1 MRFQVNI
8 ISKEVKAAAI
18 VAENLFH
25 PCSEMMDEL
34 RVKDDFKYNSG
45 TGIEVVS
52 KISGFN
58 KTIQVFSYKPWYA
71 YSKAIGYS
79 DSKGIHINLRKLGSL
94 SHADIVGWLVHEASH
109 QVGFTHSSNY
119 PSEFKNNFSVPYFLS
134 SNVERWL

>member
-18 VAENLFH
+18 LAEGLFDYQ
-25 PCSEMMDEL
+25 SAMMQEL
-34 RVKDDFKYNSG
+34 AEKDDFKYNSG
-45 TGIEVVS
+45 TGLEIFL
-52 KISGFN
+52 KISRFK

-119 PSEFKNNFSVPYFLS
+119 KTEEKVKFSVPYYIS
-134 SNVERWL
+134 ENISRWL

>member
-18 VAENLFH
+18 LAEGLFDYQ
-25 PCSEMMDEL
+25 SAMMHEL
-34 RVKDDFKYNSG
+34 AEKDDFKYG
-45 TGIEVVS
+45 AGFGWQVVA
-52 KISGFN
+52 KIRAYD
-58 KTIQVFSYKPWYA
+58 KTIPVFSYRPWYVF
-71 YSKAIGYS
+71 SKAIGYS
-79 DSKGIHINLRKLGSL
+79 DKRGIHINLNKLKSM
-94 SHADIVGWLVHEASH
+94 SPEDIVSWLVHEASH